1 MSTML
6 LGVVTTV
13 YLRGTQNGR
22 VHLSLDAHRPLCGQ
36 GALSP
41 YAECRGAKAN
51 CKLCRDLVHALN
63 RRLEEDS
70 RVEKHAERSREIT
83 RRRRVGRS

>member
-1 MSTML
+1 MSAML

-36 GALSP
+36 AASTP
-41 YAECRGAKAN
+41 YAECRGARAN
-51 CKLCRDLVHALN
+51 CKLCRDLVHTLN
-63 RRLEEDS
+63 RRLAENS
-70 RVEKHAERSREIT
+70 RVAS
-83 RRRRVGRS
+83 